1 MARRIVTTAKAVLGD
16 ETAMPSLLDS
26 AAKCPEI
33 KDYLNSLKPGAA
45 PTHRIFLDPS
55 DRKASYVAC
64 GPKRVLC
71 FTVWDVTAEQA
82 KAIDEGLDW
91 FERLDEPLF
100 KRAVARTLGESSETE
115 PDNRRDSE
123 KHQ

>member
-1 MARRIVTTAKAVLGD
+1 MARRIVTMANALIGD
-16 ETAMPSLLDS
+16 QAAMPSLLDS

-33 KDYLNSLKPGAA
+33 KDYLISRKPGEA
-45 PTHRIFLDPS
+45 PTHRVFLDPS
-55 DRKASYVAC
+55 DRKASYIAC

-91 FERLDEPLF
+91 FERWDEPMF
-100 KRAVARTLGESSETE
+100 KRAVLRTLGESPEVQ
-115 PDNRRDSE
+115 PDSPPDSE
-123 KHQ
+123 EHR

>member
-1 MARRIVTTAKAVLGD
+1 MARRIVTTAKAVIGD
-16 ETAMPSLLDS
+16 EAAMPSLLDS

-33 KDYLNSLKPGAA
+33 RDYLNSRKPGET
-45 PTHRIFLDPS
+45 PTHRVFLDPS

-64 GPKRVLC
+64 GPKRVFC

-91 FERLDEPLF
+91 FERWDEPMF
-100 KRAVARTLGESSETE
+100 KHAVARTLGDSPEAD
-115 PDNRRDSE
+115 PDSRPDS
-123 KHQ
+123 KQ